1 MFNSGSEVGVLLFF
15 LFFFLEGFDTGVSG
29 AFSPFHFHLLFK
41 SFKKELKK
49 ESQVHELSECLVVI
63 NNEICGCFQIQIGID
78 RVGRNL
84 NILEF
89 LM

>member
-1 MFNSGSEVGVLLFF
+1 MLNSGSEVGVLLLN
-15 LFFFLEGFDTGVSG
+15 LFIYLFFLEDFDTGVSS

-41 SFKKELKK
+41 SFKK

-63 NNEICGCFQIQIGID
+63 NNEICGCFQIQIGVD

>member
-1 MFNSGSEVGVLLFF
+1 M
-15 LFFFLEGFDTGVSG
+15 
-29 AFSPFHFHLLFK
+29 
-41 SFKKELKK
+41 LKK